1 MDSETIESR
10 ITDHQYAE
18 EPRSL
23 RLRLFRPAG
32 TGPFPVVVNLHG
44 GAWTKGDLEEYRP
57 RDEAI
62 AAAGI
67 ASAALDFRHAGD
79 GYPTSLVDINF
90 AVRWLKHHAAS
101 LDLDP
106 ARVGLAGQSSGARQ
120 RPALHRDHQPGA
132 LSERPLRIPAG
143 HRQRAQR
150 PDDRRGR
157 GRPRR
162 GRRGHRHFERVA
174 DRRARRDPRCL
185 VAGETN
191 QARYF
196 QTRKPESLGTRA
208 LLVSGTP

>member
-44 GAWTKGDLEEYRP
+44 GAWTKGDLEECRP

-106 ARVGLAGQSSGARQ
+106 ARVGLAGQSSGGHLAM
-120 RPALHRDHQPGA
+120 
-132 LSERPLRIPAG
+132 LSAM
-143 HRQRAQR
+143 
-150 PDDRRGR
+150 
-157 GRPRR
+157 
-162 GRRGHRHFERVA
+162 RHAHDLSGF
-174 DRRARRDPRCL
+174 
-185 VAGETN
+185 GEE
-191 QARYF
+191 
-196 QTRKPESLGTRA
+196 P
-208 LLVSGTP
+208 VPC